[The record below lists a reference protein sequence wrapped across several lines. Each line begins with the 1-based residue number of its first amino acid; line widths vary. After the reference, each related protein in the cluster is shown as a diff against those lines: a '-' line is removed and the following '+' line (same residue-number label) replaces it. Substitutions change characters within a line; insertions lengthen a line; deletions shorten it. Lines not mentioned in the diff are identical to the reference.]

1 MHCRGEDSQ
10 ARRGTCSPYKLP
22 SKWETPPNCH
32 SEERSDVGISGRHFR
47 LTKKPRRNRKASP
60 GHFSVKMYL
69 TFRARVDII
78 KMWKPGRLPQHMCFR
93 ICELCYPQIKEPSV
107 AADGSLFSISE
118 PINDLADQPDDWMGL
133 GFGGKK
139 SVKGN
144 RQGVLSRSITR
155 RSGKL
160 QNNKLQIN
168 ILQFCRQLGEKPVRD
183 F

>member
-1 MHCRGEDSQ
+1 MTKSPGETVKLHRASFRQNVFDIS
-10 ARRGTCSPYKLP
+10 GTGGYNKDV
-22 SKWETPPNCH
+22 ETPTVATNIEQLSVCEFFIHKPV
-32 SEERSDVGISGRHFR
+32 SR
-47 LTKKPRRNRKASP
+47 LIA
-60 GHFSVKMYL
+60 V
-69 TFRARVDII
+69 
-78 KMWKPGRLPQHMCFR
+78 
-93 ICELCYPQIKEPSV
+93 
-107 AADGSLFSISE
+107 DGSLFSFSK
-118 PINDLADQPDDWMGL
+118 PVDDLANQPEDWMGL

>member
-1 MHCRGEDSQ
+1 MPLPATHLQSAQAAVKMANAPELSFRG
-10 ARRGTCSPYKLP
+10 AKRRGNLGKALP
-22 SKWETPPNCH
+22 AH
-32 SEERSDVGISGRHFR
+32 
-47 LTKKPRRNRKASP
+47 KKAPAKQKSFT
-60 GHFSVKMYL
+60 GTFSVKMYL